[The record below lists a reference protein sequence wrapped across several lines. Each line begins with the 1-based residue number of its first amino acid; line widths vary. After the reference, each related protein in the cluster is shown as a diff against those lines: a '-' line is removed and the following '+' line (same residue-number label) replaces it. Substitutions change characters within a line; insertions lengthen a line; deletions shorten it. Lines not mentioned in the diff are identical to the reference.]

1 MENQIEQVKI
11 RVDIVGLVSGYVS
24 LKKAGR
30 NYKGLCPFHSEKTAS
45 FMVSA
50 ERQIFKCFGCGE
62 GGDAIAFYQKIEG
75 VEFGE
80 ALKRLADKVGVVLKE
95 YKENPLEKQKETIK
109 AINTKAAEFYHY
121 ILLKHA
127 TGRKALEYLKDRGLN
142 EKSIKEWQLGY
153 APDSWDNVA
162 KFLAKKGFQSA
173 DVVKSG
179 LGLPSQRQGL
189 YDRFRKRIIFPIKN
203 ISGETVAFSGRIF
216 GEGEPKYLN
225 SPDTLIFNKSNN
237 LYGLDLAKAEIK
249 KVNSTVLVEGNLDVI
264 SSFQVGIK
272 NVVCPLGTA
281 LTEKQLGLLR
291 RFSDNLVLSF
301 DQDTSGV
308 AATKRAVEMAESL
321 GLNLRLTNFPEKD
334 PDELIKKNPAAWE
347 KTVADATPVY
357 DYLIDKAIKNN
368 GTGNSES
375 LRKVTTEV
383 APYLA
388 RIENEITRSHYER
401 LLASRLSVSEESVRR
416 EIEKKKIPGSSQ
428 TIEVKIEQGQNV
440 SDRLV
445 LEKYLL
451 ALVLQTKNLS
461 PEIRSSDFENRQL
474 QSLYQLL
481 ETEPKLDLKRLQT
494 EIPAE
499 LNETFDQLTLLE
511 LPAEILKDEAKIRQE
526 IKTCAVRLKEL
537 NLRARLRKL
546 TLAIKQAEIGREEER
561 LESLENEFNQI
572 SKNLA
577 ALKNES

>member
-308 AATKRAVEMAESL
+308 AATKRAVEMAENL